1 MKIAKNV
8 LELVGGTPLVEV
20 SRFAEQR
27 GLRCRLAVKLE
38 SREPAGSVKD
48 RVGVALLQ
56 AAEEQGKL
64 APGGVVIEPT
74 SGNTGI
80 GLAMACAVKGYRL
93 ILTMP
98 ETMSVERRKLLAAY
112 GAELVLTEGA
122 RGMTGAI
129 EKAKELAADIPGSF
143 IPGQFDN
150 PANPA
155 AHFATTGPEIWRDT
169 EGQVDLFVASVGTGG
184 TLTGTGRYLK
194 EQNPAI
200 KVAAVEPDASPLL
213 SGGQA
218 GPHGI
223 QGIGAN
229 FIPSV
234 LDRSIYDQ
242 VVRVKDEDAYAMG
255 RSAVRREGILVG
267 ISSGAAL
274 WAAGELAKL
283 PEQEGKTIVVL
294 LPDSRDRYLSSP
306 LFSEG

>member
-8 LELVGGTPLVEV
+8 LELVGNTPLVEL
-20 SRFAEQR
+20 SRFARER

-56 AAEEQGKL
+56 AAEEQGNL

-129 EKAKELAADIPGSF
+129 EKANELAADIPGSF

-169 EGQVDLFVASVGTGG
+169 DGQAAMFVAGVGTGG
-184 TLTGTGRYLK
+184 TLTGTGRYLRQ
-194 EQNPAI
+194 QNPAI
-200 KVAAVEPDASPLL
+200 RLVAAEPAGSPVL
-213 SGGQA
+213 SGGKA
-218 GPHGI
+218 GPHGL
-223 QGIGAN
+223 QGIGAG
-229 FIPSV
+229 FVPAV
-234 LDRSIYDQ
+234 ADPALF
-242 VVRVKDEDAYAMG
+242 DEIVTVTEAEAYAAA
-255 RSAVRREGILVG
+255 RQLAATEGILAG
-267 ISSGAAL
+267 ISGGAAL
-274 WAAGELAKL
+274 EAACRAAAGEEWA
-283 PEQEGKTIVVL
+283 GKWVVVL
-294 LPDSRDRYLSSP
+294 LPDGGDRYLSTP
-306 LFSEG
+306 LYAD

>member
-155 AHFATTGPEIWRDT
+155 APIGHGRHLTAEIT
-169 EGQVDLFVASVGTGG
+169 
-184 TLTGTGRYLK
+184 
-194 EQNPAI
+194 
-200 KVAAVEPDASPLL
+200 
-213 SGGQA
+213 
-218 GPHGI
+218 
-223 QGIGAN
+223 
-229 FIPSV
+229 PSV
-234 LDRSIYDQ
+234 
-242 VVRVKDEDAYAMG
+242 
-255 RSAVRREGILVG
+255 
-267 ISSGAAL
+267 
-274 WAAGELAKL
+274 
-283 PEQEGKTIVVL
+283 
-294 LPDSRDRYLSSP
+294 
-306 LFSEG
+306 

>member
-98 ETMSVERRKLLAAY
+98 ETMLYSR
-112 GAELVLTEGA
+112 
-122 RGMTGAI
+122 
-129 EKAKELAADIPGSF
+129 
-143 IPGQFDN
+143 
-150 PANPA
+150 
-155 AHFATTGPEIWRDT
+155 
-169 EGQVDLFVASVGTGG
+169 
-184 TLTGTGRYLK
+184 
-194 EQNPAI
+194 
-200 KVAAVEPDASPLL
+200 AV
-213 SGGQA
+213 
-218 GPHGI
+218 
-223 QGIGAN
+223 
-229 FIPSV
+229 
-234 LDRSIYDQ
+234 
-242 VVRVKDEDAYAMG
+242 
-255 RSAVRREGILVG
+255 
-267 ISSGAAL
+267 
-274 WAAGELAKL
+274 
-283 PEQEGKTIVVL
+283 
-294 LPDSRDRYLSSP
+294 
-306 LFSEG
+306 